1 VHFDFSAVP
10 RTGTSLNESARLAA
24 RRERNDAVRL
34 RLQAFSKFADMGE
47 CASWEAFDVE
57 EQQVLKWCYA
67 ARSEPHAPRIARI
80 CALVAETPISCS
92 KAVLERG
99 APPDR
104 AHLFTSYS
112 KASKS
117 GQNYQQRDILS
128 VSATVTWIE
137 RSESNVGIET
147 EETDL
152 AL

>member
-67 ARSEPHAPRIARI
+67 ARSSRTLRESLESAH
-80 CALVAETPISCS
+80 LVA
-92 KAVLERG
+92 KLR
-99 APPDR
+99 
-104 AHLFTSYS
+104 
-112 KASKS
+112 
-117 GQNYQQRDILS
+117 
-128 VSATVTWIE
+128 
-137 RSESNVGIET
+137 
-147 EETDL
+147 
-152 AL
+152 